1 MIRNI
6 LGNYIS
12 RFPVLSTV
20 RNTISNKFPSY
31 FYFRSYSQWG
41 EDSVIS
47 QFLHSKTGS
56 YIDIGSGHPIKGNN
70 TYFLYQ
76 RGWTGIL
83 IDPILNNS
91 KLSKKYRPRDTFLQN
106 IVSNKQGSEQFWEF
120 KNYGLSTS
128 DSERA
133 RLLLNQGEPLKVKYN
148 VMSVNL
154 IEIITKYFAAAN
166 KMPELLSI
174 DVEGLELEVL
184 KSNNWNLFQPKVIC
198 IEILN
203 NDLINEVFNNNQVF
217 SYLVNKGYILKA
229 SVGNS
234 QIFVST
240 IK

>member
-6 LGNYIS
+6 FGNFIS
-12 RFPVLSTV
+12 RYSILSTI
-20 RNTISNKFPSY
+20 RNTISDKFPSH

-83 IDPILNNS
+83 IDPILYNS
-91 KLSKKYRPRDTFLQN
+91 KLSQKYRPKDAFLQN
-106 IVSNKQGSEQFWEF
+106 LVSNKTGNEQFWEF
-120 KNYGLSTS
+120 RNYGLSTS
-128 DSERA
+128 DPVRA
-133 RLLLNQGEPLKVKYN
+133 ISLLKQGEALNEKYN
-148 VMSVNL
+148 VMSISLN
-154 IEIITKYFAAAN
+154 EIITKYLATNNNA
-166 KMPELLSI
+166 PELLSI
-174 DVEGLELEVL
+174 DVECLELQVL
-184 KSNNWNLFQPKVIC
+184 ESNDWNIFRPKVIC

-203 NDLINEVFNNNQVF
+203 NDLEKEVLNNCEVFLF
-217 SYLVNKGYILKA
+217 LSSRGYNLRA

-234 QIFVST
+234 QIFVSK
-240 IK
+240 I